1 MRSMQLEY
9 PSDEVAY
16 VYTLPDLTDELS
28 SNETGA
34 SIFLSVT
41 SSKNWQILMQTSR
54 QVASLRAGLTQVTG
68 PLVVGNVGDNTAR
81 HLKHNS

>member
-1 MRSMQLEY
+1 MIRSMHLEYY

-16 VYTLPDLTDELS
+16 VHTLPDLIDELS

-41 SSKNWQILMQTSR
+41 SSKN
-54 QVASLRAGLTQVTG
+54 
-68 PLVVGNVGDNTAR
+68 
-81 HLKHNS
+81 